1 MKTLKFICILIVLFI
16 TTTNAQITKR
26 NWLVG
31 GNAYF
36 NSSTIE
42 NTNPDGS
49 SGSVSGSG
57 LYINPVIGF
66 FIIDKFAVGLSGNF
80 GLSIPEQGSN
90 VTSYGVG
97 PFARYYFLKP
107 EKTINILSQVGY
119 YYGTSSSDTRFNNF
133 NFKVGPVIYFNSS
146 VGLELTIDYSIT
158 NNSSQFSENKI
169 KAFNVGF
176 GLQIHLEK

>member
-1 MKTLKFICILIVLFI
+1 MKILKIAIAILLFTI
-16 TTTNAQITKR
+16 TANAQITKG
-26 NWLVG
+26 NWIVG
-31 GNAYF
+31 GTGNF
-36 NSSTIE
+36 SSYETKYSNNGNE
-42 NTNPDGS
+42 VTNKGI
-49 SGSVSGSG
+49 G
-57 LYINPVIGF
+57 INISPNIGYF
-66 FIIDKFAVGLSGNF
+66 FINNLAVGTSIGIGYTKPKDSESSF
-80 GLSIPEQGSN
+80 G
-90 VTSYGVG
+90 YGFG